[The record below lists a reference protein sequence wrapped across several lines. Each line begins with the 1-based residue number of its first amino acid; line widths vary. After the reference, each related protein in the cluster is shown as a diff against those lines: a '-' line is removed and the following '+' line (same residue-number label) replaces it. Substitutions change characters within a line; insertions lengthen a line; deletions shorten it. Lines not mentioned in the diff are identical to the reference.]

1 MRWRC
6 VLSSSTRRRA
16 LAAGAALVVC
26 PFVGV
31 SSAAATSSCVAQSTR
46 AEHQVYGSDWGHEL
60 PGYLASHREVLQVY
74 GFSSFGALASYAA
87 AQDANN
93 CPPDL

>member
-1 MRWRC
+1 MTGRW
-6 VLSSSTRRRA
+6 VMSTATRR
-16 LAAGAALVVC
+16 LGLPAGAALVVSAL
-26 PFVGV
+26 VGV
-31 SSAAATSSCVAQSTR
+31 SPAAATSSCVAQSTL
-46 AEHQVYGSDWGHEL
+46 AEHQVYGSAWGHEV
-60 PGYLASHREVLQVY
+60 PGYLASHRELLQEY

>member
-1 MRWRC
+1 MSR
-6 VLSSSTRRRA
+6 STRHLA
-16 LAAGAALVVC
+16 LVAGVALVVC

-31 SSAAATSSCVAQSTR
+31 TPAAATSSCVAQSTL

-60 PGYLASHREVLQVY
+60 PGYLASHREVLQEA

-87 AQDANN
+87 AQDTDN

>member
-1 MRWRC
+1 M
-6 VLSSSTRRRA
+6 STAGRR
-16 LAAGAALVVC
+16 LGLPVGAALVVSTL
-26 PFVGV
+26 VGA
-31 SSAAATSSCVAQSTR
+31 SPAAATSSCVAQSTL
-46 AEHQVYGSDWGHEL
+46 AEHQVYGSAWGHEI
-60 PGYLASHREVLQVY
+60 PGYLASHRELLREY